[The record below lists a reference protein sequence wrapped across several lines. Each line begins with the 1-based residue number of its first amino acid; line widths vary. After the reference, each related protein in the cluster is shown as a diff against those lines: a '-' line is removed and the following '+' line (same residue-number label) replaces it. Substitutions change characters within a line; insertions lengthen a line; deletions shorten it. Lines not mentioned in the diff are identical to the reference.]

1 MSENR
6 FIAVVGTCDTKNDE
20 LVYVRDLI
28 KEAGVNARLV
38 DVSPPGSQHGDV
50 TSEQV
55 KAALKGAANR
65 ISNAETRGDAVT
77 AMSEALVAWTKENS
91 KNIDGMIGL
100 GGSGNTALITP
111 AMRALTIGVPKV
123 MVSTVASGNVAPY
136 VGPNDIA
143 MMYSV
148 VDIAGLNSISRRVLA
163 NAAGM
168 IAGAVNTEVSTAA
181 SDKPSLGLTMFGV
194 TTPCVEQVIEQVDDR
209 FECFVFHATGTGGQ
223 TMEKLADSGALVGM
237 LDVTTTE
244 IADHL
249 MGGVMSAGEDRM
261 GAAIRSGIPYVG
273 SCGALDMVNFG
284 AKETVPEKY
293 KDRQLLVHNE
303 QVTLMRTTPEE
314 NKRMG
319 EWIGRKLNEMEGPVR
334 FLIPEKGVSIIDVE
348 GAPFYDPDADKAL
361 FAALEKTVNQTANR
375 KLVRLPLAINDK
387 EFSQAVVSSFLEI
400 MEA

>member
-1 MSENR
+1 MSKDR
-6 FIAVVGTCDTKNDE
+6 FVGVLGTCDTKFDE
-20 LVYVRDLI
+20 LAYVRDYI
-28 KEAGVNARLV
+28 RKSGVDARLV
-38 DVSPPGSQHGDV
+38 DVSPRGSQHGDI
-50 TSEQV
+50 SANEV
-55 KAALKGAANR
+55 KAALEGATQRISGAA
-65 ISNAETRGDAVT
+65 TRGDAVS
-77 AMSEALVAWTKENS
+77 AMSEALVAWTRKNS
-91 KNIDGMIGL
+91 ESISGMIGL

-111 AMRALTIGVPKV
+111 AMRALPIGVPKV

-168 IAGAVNTEVSTAA
+168 IAGAAKTEIEPAA
-181 SDKPSLGLTMFGV
+181 SDKPALGLTMFGV
-194 TTPCVEQVIEQVDDR
+194 TTPCVERVVKQLEDKY
-209 FECFVFHATGTGGQ
+209 ECFVFHATGTGGQ
-223 TMEKLADSGALVGM
+223 TMEKLADSGTLAGI
-237 LDVTTTE
+237 LDITTTE
-244 IADHL
+244 VADLL

-261 GAAIRSGIPYVG
+261 GAAIRSRIPYVG

-284 AKETVPEKY
+284 GKATVPDKF

-314 NKRMG
+314 NTRMG
-319 EWIGRKLNEMEGPVR
+319 EWIADRLNRMEGPVR

-348 GAPFYDPDADKAL
+348 GAPFFDAKADKAL
-361 FAALEKTVNQTANR
+361 FDALEKNVKQTANR
-375 KLVRLPLAINDK
+375 RLIRVPHAINDP
-387 EFSQAVVSSFLEI
+387 EFSDAIVANFREI